1 MEAIFSGLLKTA
13 RRMTSAYEF
22 NKQKENTIKK
32 VGELIKEAA
41 STGKTS
47 VYIYDALEN
56 SVIDLKLT
64 LDLVSEGFEL
74 MEHEDSI
81 EISWAKK

>member
-1 MEAIFSGLLKTA
+1 MEAIFGGLLKTA

-22 NKQKENTIKK
+22 NKQKETAIKK

-47 VYIYDALEN
+47 VYIYDALEQRI
-56 SVIDLKLT
+56 IDLKLT
-64 LDLVSEGFEL
+64 SDLVNEGFEL
-74 MEHEDSI
+74 MKHEDST